1 MTAYSVRVLRWRV
14 RGGGTY
20 LDGVLCPRAVVE
32 GERRSDLP

>member
-20 LDGVLCPRAVVE
+20 LDGVLCPRAAVE
-32 GERRSDLP
+32 GERRGDLP